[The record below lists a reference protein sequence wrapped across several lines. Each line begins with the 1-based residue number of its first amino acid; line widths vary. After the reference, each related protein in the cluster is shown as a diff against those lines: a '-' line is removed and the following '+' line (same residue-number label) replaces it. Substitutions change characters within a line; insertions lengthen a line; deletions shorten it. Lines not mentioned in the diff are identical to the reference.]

1 GEKIQII
8 FRASPVGVLPG
19 NQTDDGYTAAI
30 LGDARGN
37 HLANS
42 ILYTKDIPVGILRT
56 KEETD
61 WYIELFEEYNEK
73 RIDILTIKNEQICK
87 GEKLY
92 GCDISSSLSLFF
104 ANLITKELQN
114 SDKCIDFTVWNSSS
128 SGENGIVSALQYAN
142 ADKIIYLSLKNVE
155 NGVSAKQ
162 GPALVLKDGN
172 YVLDLDAKKR
182 FFGFVSSQE
191 IELQSFVGKTDRILE
206 ILDVHAMGHS
216 VLGIYLPVE
225 YEKTKMKEVL
235 FSNVEKTRNLLLKYI
250 QSL

>member
-1 GEKIQII
+1 M
-8 FRASPVGVLPG
+8 
-19 NQTDDGYTAAI
+19 
-30 LGDARGN
+30 
-37 HLANS
+37 
-42 ILYTKDIPVGILRT
+42 
-56 KEETD
+56 
-61 WYIELFEEYNEK
+61 
-73 RIDILTIKNEQICK
+73 
-87 GEKLY
+87 
-92 GCDISSSLSLFF
+92 
-104 ANLITKELQN
+104 
-114 SDKCIDFTVWNSSS
+114 
-128 SGENGIVSALQYAN
+128 QYAN